1 MFFRWLMELEEQDK
15 VLVIKKMAEALYLLV
30 KKEVQEDRGRQLST
44 ERH

>member
-1 MFFRWLMELEEQDK
+1 MSFRWLMELEEQDK
-15 VLVIKKMAEALYLLV
+15 VLVIKKMAEALYLLA